1 MRIAS
6 VLKRKDREI
15 HTIDP
20 RAPVTEAVRQMVE
33 NRIGSL
39 VVVDAGRPV
48 GIITERDVMRSLD
61 AGGTLAGRAV
71 ADLMATRLI
80 VCSSTDTVDTAMSL
94 MTHNV
99 TGRRIRHLPV
109 VDDGRLVGM
118 LSIGD
123 VVEALLTEATFE
135 NRLLRNY
142 IKHWPEE
149 DTVFTP

>member
-6 VLKRKDREI
+6 VLKRKGAEI

-20 RAPVTEAVRQMVE
+20 HAPVTEAVRRMGE

-39 VVVDAGRPV
+39 VVVDGDRPV
-48 GIITERDVMRSLD
+48 GIITERDVLQALD
-61 AGGTLAGRAV
+61 AHGTLTGRCIAE
-71 ADLMATRLI
+71 LMAARLV
-80 VCSSTDTVDTAMSL
+80 VCSSADTVDKAMSL
-94 MTHNV
+94 MTHNI

-109 VDDGRLVGM
+109 IDDGHLVGV

-123 VVEALLTEATFE
+123 VVDALLTEATFE

-149 DTVFTP
+149 GAITP

>member
-6 VLKRKDREI
+6 VLKRKGTEI
-15 HTIDP
+15 HVIDP
-20 RAPVTEAVRQMVE
+20 NAPVTEAVRRMVE

-39 VVVDAGRPV
+39 MVVDGGRPV
-48 GIITERDVMRSLD
+48 SIITERDVLQALD
-61 AGGTLAGRAV
+61 VDGALAGRTV
-71 ADLMATRLI
+71 ADLMAARLV
-80 VCSSTDTVDTAMSL
+80 VCSSADTVDKAMSL

-109 VDDGRLVGM
+109 VDDGHLVGM

-135 NRLLRNY
+135 NRLLKNY

-149 DTVFTP
+149 DTVLTR